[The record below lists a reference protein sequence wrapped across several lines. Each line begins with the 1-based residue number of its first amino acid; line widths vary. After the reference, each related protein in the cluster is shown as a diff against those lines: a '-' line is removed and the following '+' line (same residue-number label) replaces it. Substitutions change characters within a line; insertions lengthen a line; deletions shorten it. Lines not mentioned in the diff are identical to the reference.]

1 MKKFFFIL
9 FPLGFLSPVWSQDF
23 FFSKNLADIKVE
35 QLTEQQI
42 QQFKRQI
49 QNANLTEMQATELAK
64 RKGMSEDD
72 IQKLKDRMSVLDILS
87 GTAFTK
93 EQSEVKRQDTAGV
106 SDKIIDR
113 KATPLIEKIF
123 GSELFTNAQMTFNPN
138 LSIAT
143 PENYELGTGD
153 VINVLVYGYQEASY
167 QLTITKDG
175 FVNIPRIGVVTLNG
189 LSIKAAKVLLKKKF
203 IQNGYASLGN
213 GQSELSLNLENIRS
227 IHVTVIGAN
236 RSGNYMLPAVATVF
250 HALYV
255 SQGPASNGSYR
266 GIQLIRNG
274 ILKHTIDLY
283 PLLCRGDN
291 SADIGLRDGDI
302 LYIPLYLSRISIAGQ
317 VKRPGL
323 FELLPK
329 ENLENLLYYAGGFNE
344 IAFKNHVYIE
354 QLTSKEL
361 RVQDVYADSFARF
374 MPQSG
379 DKIFV
384 SGILNRFQ
392 NQTSIMGNVK
402 RQGKY
407 ELTQGMQLSD
417 LIAKADG
424 LKENALT
431 HRALIIRKGFDNK
444 LQFVHFDPLLA
455 IRHDPLHDLLLQNL
469 DSVVIED
476 QQIINPL
483 QFVEILGEVNKPGT
497 FVHGENLCLKDVLF
511 LANGFTQYANI
522 RDIEVYRSVA
532 SSQSN
537 NNSMALLKAP
547 ILDTLKSVSQ
557 ELILLANDVV
567 VVRKKTSGI
576 AQGFVY
582 VEGAVSNGGS
592 FPILNNRFT
601 LSQLMAQL
609 EKPDLSFD
617 PNGVYIVRNRDI
629 VPHIDLFKEKIASPA
644 SMVGGLNDTS
654 TSKFVLPTFIKQ
666 KTLLI
671 SVDYKKI
678 LSGRKKFDIELL
690 NQDKIVFSKFSNTV
704 TLMGGVQ
711 NPTVLTYKTN
721 KRCGF
726 FIDRAGGL
734 TQNSIR
740 KQTFVIYP
748 NGQSKKS
755 RHFLFINWYPRAIPG
770 ALVIVPEKD
779 LSTVQTSM
787 EPSVKVA
794 LFSIISS
801 TLTMMYQVLT
811 K

>member
-1 MKKFFFIL
+1 MKKLFFIL
-9 FPLGFLSPVWSQDF
+9 LCIGFLSPVWSQDF

-35 QLTEQQI
+35 QLTELQI
-42 QQFKRQI
+42 QQYKRQI

-64 RKGMSEDD
+64 KRGMSEDE

-87 GTAFTK
+87 GTAFSK
-93 EQSEVKRQDTAGV
+93 EQSTLKRQDTAGV
-106 SDKIIDR
+106 SDNIVNR

-123 GSELFTNAQMTFNPN
+123 GSDLFANAQMTFNPN

-153 VINVLVYGYQEASY
+153 VINILVYGYQEASY

-213 GQSELSLNLENIRS
+213 GQSQLALNLENIRS

-236 RSGNYMLPAVATVF
+236 HSGNYMLPAVATVF

-255 SQGPASNGSYR
+255 SQGPAPNGSYR
-266 GIQLIRNG
+266 NIQLIRNG
-274 ILKHTIDLY
+274 ILKQTIDLY

-317 VKRPGL
+317 VKRTGL

-329 ENLENLLYYAGGFNE
+329 ESLENLLYYAGGFNE
-344 IAFKNHVYIE
+344 IAYKNHLYIE

-361 RVQDVYADSFARF
+361 RVQDVYTDSFVSF

-392 NQTSIMGNVK
+392 NQTCIMGNVK

-407 ELTQGMQLSD
+407 EFTDGMRLSD

-431 HRALIIRKGFDNK
+431 NRALIIRKGFDHK
-444 LQFVHFDPLLA
+444 LQYHHFNPLLA
-455 IRHDPLHDLLLQNL
+455 IRKDPLHDLLLQNL

-476 QQIINPL
+476 QQITNPL
-483 QFVEILGEVNKPGT
+483 QFVEILGEVNNPGT
-497 FVHGENLCLKDVLF
+497 FLHGENLCLKDALF

-522 RDIEVYRSVA
+522 RDIEVYRHVVSEP
-532 SSQSN
+532 SDGN
-537 NNSMALLKAP
+537 TITRLMTP

-557 ELILLANDVV
+557 ELILLPSDII
-567 VVRKKTSGI
+567 VVRKKTNGI
-576 AQGFVY
+576 SLGTVY
-582 VEGAVSNGGS
+582 VEGAVSNAGS
-592 FPILNNRFT
+592 YPILNNRFG
-601 LSQLMAQL
+601 LLQLLQQL
-609 EKPDLSFD
+609 GKADASLD
-617 PNGVYIVRNRDI
+617 PNGVYIIRKKDMTAN
-629 VPHIDLFKEKIASPA
+629 PDLLTKKIKLPVSLV
-644 SMVGGLNDTS
+644 SGLYDSVTQKPEWAN
-654 TSKFVLPTFIKQ
+654 LQKQ

-671 SVDYKKI
+671 SVDYQKL
-678 LSGRKKFDIELL
+678 LSGRKKFDIVLL
-690 NQDKIVFSKFSNTV
+690 NQDKIVFGKFSNTV
-704 TLMGGVQ
+704 TLLDGIQ
-711 NPTVLTYKTN
+711 NPTVLTYRKN
-721 KRCGF
+721 RRADY
-726 FIDRAGGL
+726 FIDRAGGFSE
-734 TQNSIR
+734 NSIR
-740 KQTFVIYP
+740 KQTYVVYP
-748 NGQSKKS
+748 NGKS
-755 RHFLFINWYPRAIPG
+755 IKAKHFLFIVWYPRMVSG
-770 ALVIVPEKD
+770 SLVIVPEKD